1 MKTLN
6 RILAAIAAFITVSAC
21 SEKEQPVPELYCEN
35 NTVSASAKGGTYNI
49 PFTIVNAYE
58 GVSPVPSSDADWI
71 SGLSIET
78 GNILKIKVE
87 PNSKSGET
95 TIERTGNVTVT
106 YNYNAGAVSF
116 SVKVVQKG
124 LNLSPEFTLASDED
138 YSISSASKQIEVSY
152 SIDSPAEGAEIQFE
166 CEADWIKATDITET
180 GAILN
185 IEANTDE
192 NGRRAEAVFKY
203 VWEDDEIEQVINID
217 QASGLIEYNNMPM
230 VCGWYYGKVQKE
242 DGSYSTKNAYE
253 FYITNKGFGS
263 DGYSLPDGAYFH
275 LIIYTENEPDDWYAP
290 FPEAG
295 EYIYV
300 PNADEYNGKAFTSAQ
315 GYIKNDE
322 TAMSEDMG
330 AYDSGKVTIE
340 KLAQGYK
347 IKLSVTFKDGRKA
360 TAIYRGNPIIVN
372 ESATLPL
379 YENDVV
385 LNPLSCT
392 AKWYNPAYGGNNF
405 WFTFYQT
412 ENDGRV
418 YKFQLYIVPLLEEI
432 SNHVITGTFPVRA
445 EGESL
450 APFKAERGEV
460 STAMGTFA
468 KGTFVETW
476 LESDPSHPY
485 YLLVTGGSVR
495 VGGSYNNYEIT
506 FDFTTDNGK
515 TITGSYNGPVRFE
528 SHLWA
533 DNKGY
538 YGNVGEDIRID
549 FHSILED
556 KVLDL
561 SRIQTATAWYKAGP
575 LAKRTAAND
584 WVISILPQGTGDG
597 LSINLFSTGGLNDGP
612 AEGTYTAG
620 TSGANN
626 TFYAKY
632 DLKGSYYYLCHGS
645 SGYTGDVDLGGR
657 PCSMECATDGT
668 VTLKKNSD
676 GTYTIDFDLVNNLG
690 KKFSGSWTGMLDKK
704 AYMGEDPIVF

>member
-1 MKTLN
+1 MKTFN
-6 RILAAIAAFITVSAC
+6 RIFAAITALIMIPAC
-21 SEKEQPVPELYCEN
+21 SENEQPVPEIYCESTSIN
-35 NTVSASAKGGTYNI
+35 AAAKGGTYNV

-58 GVSPVPSSDADWI
+58 GVAPVPTSDADWI
-71 SGLSIET
+71 GGLSIEA

-95 TIERTGNVTVT
+95 TIERKGNVTVS
-106 YNYNAGAVSF
+106 YNYNSGVVSF
-116 SVKVVQKG
+116 SVQVVQKG
-124 LNLSPEFTLASDED
+124 LNLSPEFTLSSDSG

-152 SIDSPAEGAEIQFE
+152 SIDSPAEGAEIRFE
-166 CEADWIKATDITET
+166 CDADWIKASGITET
-180 GAILN
+180 GAVLN
-185 IEANTDE
+185 IEANTEE
-192 NGRRAEAVFKY
+192 NGRSAEAVFKY
-203 VWEDDEIEQVINID
+203 VWEDGEIEQVINID

-253 FYITNKGFGS
+253 FYITDKGFDS
-263 DGYSLPDGAYFH
+263 DGYSLPNGAYFH
-275 LIIYTENEPDDWYAP
+275 IVIYSGNEPDDWYSP

-300 PNADEYNGKAFTSAQ
+300 ANAEEYDGKGFTSAQ

-322 TAMSEDMG
+322 KAMSEDMG
-330 AYDSGKVTIE
+330 AFDSGKLTIE

-347 IKLSVTFKDGRKA
+347 LKLSVTFKDGRKA
-360 TAIYRGNPIIVN
+360 TAIYRGQPIVKN
-372 ESATLPL
+372 VSATLPL
-379 YENDVV
+379 YEKDVV
-385 LNPLSCT
+385 LNPLNCT

-405 WFTFYQT
+405 WFTFSQK
-412 ENDGRV
+412 ESDGRV
-418 YKFQLYIVPLLEEI
+418 YKFQLYIIPLLEEV

-495 VGGSYNNYEIT
+495 VGGSYNNYDIT
-506 FDFTTDNGK
+506 FDLTTDNGK
-515 TITGSYNGPVRFE
+515 TITGSYNGPIRFE

-561 SRIQTATAWYKAGP
+561 SRITTATAWHKAGP
-575 LAKRTAAND
+575 LAKRTSAND

-597 LSINLFSTGGLNDGP
+597 IAINLFSTGSLKDGP

-632 DLKGSYYYLCHGS
+632 DLKGSYQYLCHGS
-645 SGYTGDVDLGGR
+645 SGYAGDVDLSGR
-657 PCSMECATDGT
+657 PCSLECATDGT

-676 GTYTIDFDLVNNLG
+676 GTYTIDFDLLNNLG
-690 KKFSGSWTGMLDKK
+690 KKFSGTWTGNLELKS
-704 AYMGEDPIVF
+704 YNGEYPIAF